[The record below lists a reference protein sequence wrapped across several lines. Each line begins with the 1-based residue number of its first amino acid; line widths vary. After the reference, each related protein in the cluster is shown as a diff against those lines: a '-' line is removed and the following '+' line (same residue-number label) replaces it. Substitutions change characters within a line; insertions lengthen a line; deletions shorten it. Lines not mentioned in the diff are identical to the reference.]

1 MKYIKIAEL
10 GLKRVFSYKASIIL
24 LLFSS
29 MASIFILQKF
39 WLALYGNDYS
49 QYLYMANYAI
59 VSQIL
64 GIIYRINSPNTLSS
78 HIRSGAISVQL
89 LRPWEYINALLFEDL
104 GIIIGNLL
112 SSGIVLFVSAKVL
125 FNMQIPP
132 VENIL
137 LFLLSAFLGFMLL
150 FLVQILV
157 AMACFWVIEASS
169 LLILISV
176 VIDLLSGQ
184 FLPSWLMPAWLEKI
198 MNALPFI
205 WIYQKP
211 ISIYMG
217 TGRGSSVI
225 ETDYL
230 RIILLQ
236 LGWIIGLYILVLG
249 IWRIAV
255 NKLSVQGG

>member
-10 GLKRVFSYKASIIL
+10 GFKRVFAYKASIVL

-29 MASIFILQKF
+29 IVSIFILQKF
-39 WLALYGNDYS
+39 WLALYGNDHS

-59 VSQIL
+59 ISQIL
-64 GIIYRINSPNTLSS
+64 GIIYRIKSPSTLSAN
-78 HIRSGAISVQL
+78 IRSGAISVQL
-89 LRPWEYINALLFEDL
+89 LRPWEYINVLLFEDL
-104 GIIIGNLL
+104 GIIIGNLI
-112 SSGIVLFVSAKVL
+112 SSGMVLFVSAKLL
-125 FNMQIPP
+125 FDMQIPP
-132 VENIL
+132 IENIF

-150 FLVQILV
+150 FLVEVLV
-157 AMACFWVIEASS
+157 AMICFWVIEASS

-184 FLPSWLMPAWLEKI
+184 FLPSWLMPSWFEKV

-211 ISIYMG
+211 ISIYLVE
-217 TGRGSSVI
+217 TGNASVVGA
-225 ETDYL
+225 EYF

-236 LGWIIGLYILVLG
+236 LGWIIGLYLLVFW

>member
-10 GLKRVFSYKASIIL
+10 GLKRVFAYKASIVL
-24 LLFSS
+24 LLIANI
-29 MASIFILQKF
+29 ASVFILQKF
-39 WLALYGNDYS
+39 WLALYGNDSS

-64 GIIYRINSPNTLSS
+64 GIAYRIHSPNILSAN
-78 HIRSGAISVQL
+78 IRDGSISVQL
-89 LRPWEYINALLFEDL
+89 LRPWEYINALLFEDI
-104 GIIIGNLL
+104 GAIIGNLL
-112 SSGIVLFVSAKVL
+112 SSGIVFIVSAKVL

-132 VENIL
+132 VENIF
-137 LFLLSAFLGFMLL
+137 LFLLSAFLGFMLF
-150 FLVQILV
+150 FLVGILV
-157 AMACFWVIEASS
+157 SMACFWVIEASS

-176 VIDLLSGQ
+176 VVDLLSGQ

-198 MNALPFI
+198 MNVLPFV

-217 TGRGSSVI
+217 SPGDSSVVGI
-225 ETDYL
+225 DYF

-236 LGWIIGLYILVLG
+236 LGWIIGLYVLVLV

-255 NKLSVQGG
+255 KKLSVQGG